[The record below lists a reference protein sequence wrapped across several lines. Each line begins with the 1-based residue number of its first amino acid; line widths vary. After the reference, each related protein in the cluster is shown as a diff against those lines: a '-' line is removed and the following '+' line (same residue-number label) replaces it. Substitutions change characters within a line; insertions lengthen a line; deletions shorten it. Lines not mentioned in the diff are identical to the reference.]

1 MDKFNDLVRK
11 KLLHNYHDAFYK
23 LFHLP
28 LDFMAPDNKTFTI
41 CGKSHCNAL
50 CARIMES
57 EQGSNL
63 CAALVPRRVAEAK
76 RTGKPVIKACHAG
89 FYDALIP
96 IFVENEYMGSL
107 CVGQFL
113 KEKPEREKL
122 ESIRKELDFL
132 DLSIEEL
139 EEYCARTRVLTEEET
154 EGLIELVQMLGEYIC
169 ETYPKL
175 RFFES
180 MRSSDPIHLAE
191 QYIKRHYAKNL
202 SVDGIARSVGMSK
215 SYFLH
220 KFTEQTGT
228 SPIAYLNSYRIL
240 QAAEM
245 LKSTNIPISEIA
257 YNCGFHTLSHFNK
270 QFQKQ
275 FNQSPRTYRRYFES
289 KEK

>member
-1 MDKFNDLVRK
+1 MIPGLWGAPLKAVSAFAPPMSTQDFNLYKNEVHAQFDD
-11 KLLHNYHDAFYK
+11 YDA
-23 LFHLP
+23 
-28 LDFMAPDNKTFTI
+28 
-41 CGKSHCNAL
+41 G
-50 CARIMES
+50 MEYA
-57 EQGSNL
+57 Q
-63 CAALVPRRVAEAK
+63 

-122 ESIRKELDFL
+122 ESIRRELDFL

-180 MRSSDPIHLAE
+180 MRPSDPIHLAE

-245 LKSTNIPISEIA
+245 LKTTDASVLETALS
-257 YNCGFHTLSHFNK
+257 CGFQNVS
-270 QFQKQ
+270 
-275 FNQSPRTYRRYFES
+275 YFIQVF
-289 KEK
+289 KRKYGTTPHKFKK

>member
-113 KEKPEREKL
+113 KEKPERE
-122 ESIRKELDFL
+122 
-132 DLSIEEL
+132 
-139 EEYCARTRVLTEEET
+139 
-154 EGLIELVQMLGEYIC
+154 
-169 ETYPKL
+169 
-175 RFFES
+175 
-180 MRSSDPIHLAE
+180 
-191 QYIKRHYAKNL
+191 
-202 SVDGIARSVGMSK
+202 
-215 SYFLH
+215 
-220 KFTEQTGT
+220 
-228 SPIAYLNSYRIL
+228 
-240 QAAEM
+240 
-245 LKSTNIPISEIA
+245 
-257 YNCGFHTLSHFNK
+257 
-270 QFQKQ
+270 
-275 FNQSPRTYRRYFES
+275 NQL
-289 KEK
+289 